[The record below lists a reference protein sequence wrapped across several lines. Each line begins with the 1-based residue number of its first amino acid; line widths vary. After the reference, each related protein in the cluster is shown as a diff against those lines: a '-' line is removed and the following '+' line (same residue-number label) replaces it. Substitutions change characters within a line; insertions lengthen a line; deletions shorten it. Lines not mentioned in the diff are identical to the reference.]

1 MNKYEI
7 VELENKKILAEKF
20 DKYKNDLKIFSEQ
33 TENDLSLSR
42 VDTDWFWG
50 FGSHTVTGE
59 ELNKLT
65 SQIQDYLIRFNN
77 INNKIIKEFEAI
89 YNTFNALDN
98 EYIKN
103 IMQSIM
109 KSNEAIN
116 KANRGLIEAE
126 KRIEDINDANGRIE
140 VAQNNIKVIQ
150 DKLQFAQKDLD
161 KHMEIQK
168 KIVDGLTQFKG
179 KIDSYKHLKDI
190 DNMWENLEKLVNK
203 IPTISGDINDI
214 KRFKDRLQNYKYL
227 ENIDNMWLNLQ
238 NLDSK
243 VPIIS
248 EDIKN
253 LKIDTQ
259 KNEGELNDIKRF
271 KDKLEN
277 YKHLEDIDKIWNDL
291 DYLRVIKNKLEIV
304 ENLDKL
310 TNDVEGLKKL
320 NSSLELRL
328 KNTFNF
334 IEEQKKKIENLET
347 NLETSQNENKSLSKK
362 LNISYLLGG
371 GALILSI
378 FNTFYLFFRG

>member
-1 MNKYEI
+1 MENQADELYKKIYVENYDKI
-7 VELENKKILAEKF
+7 VEKYNIQNVKKIEF
-20 DKYKNDLKIFSEQ
+20 CKNYDFEILSE
-33 TENDLSLSR
+33 S
-42 VDTDWFWG
+42 
-50 FGSHTVTGE
+50 
-59 ELNKLT
+59 K
-65 SQIQDYLIRFNN
+65 
-77 INNKIIKEFEAI
+77 
-89 YNTFNALDN
+89 
-98 EYIKN
+98 
-103 IMQSIM
+103 
-109 KSNEAIN
+109 
-116 KANRGLIEAE
+116 
-126 KRIEDINDANGRIE
+126 
-140 VAQNNIKVIQ
+140 KV
-150 DKLQFAQKDLD
+150 L
-161 KHMEIQK
+161 
-168 KIVDGLTQFKG
+168 
-179 KIDSYKHLKDI
+179 
-190 DNMWENLEKLVNK
+190 
-203 IPTISGDINDI
+203 
-214 KRFKDRLQNYKYL
+214 YKYL
-227 ENIDNMWLNLQ
+227 ENIDNMCLNLQ

>member
-1 MNKYEI
+1 M
-7 VELENKKILAEKF
+7 
-20 DKYKNDLKIFSEQ
+20 
-33 TENDLSLSR
+33 
-42 VDTDWFWG
+42 
-50 FGSHTVTGE
+50 
-59 ELNKLT
+59 
-65 SQIQDYLIRFNN
+65 
-77 INNKIIKEFEAI
+77 
-89 YNTFNALDN
+89 
-98 EYIKN
+98 
-103 IMQSIM
+103 M
-109 KSNEAIN
+109 
-116 KANRGLIEAE
+116 
-126 KRIEDINDANGRIE
+126 
-140 VAQNNIKVIQ
+140 QNNIKVIQ

-371 GALILSI
+371 
-378 FNTFYLFFRG
+378 